1 MKRCAYLSNF
11 WKVRPPL
18 VIGLKKCLKPK
29 GNSACWDIFCQGCG
43 ACFSTS
49 CAACV
54 FLVHVKRL
62 GESKRNGDYRQR
74 MLQLNPFSDNI
85 LLFVE
90 QNNKQRT
97 KSVKKRSTLAAERAA
112 YGTKF
117 RVRFGIRGKAKQ
129 IYEPNIFQ
137 SFANEGHLIWKH
149 FYHREEFIK
158 QLVPLITEPKWRI
171 FWLETQSPCS
181 ASWHR
186 REAAPF
192 PPVRSSD
199 DSPSAETGGPTFP
212 RWGASGA
219 VSVLP
224 VTWGSH

>member
-1 MKRCAYLSNF
+1 MGRKELQRTKSLLSTQAFLYLFLLKVFFLSASLVLTCQNEWAPLFTGIKRCAYLSNF

-29 GNSACWDIFCQGCG
+29 RNSACWDIFCQGCG

-54 FLVHVKRL
+54 LLVHVKRL
-62 GESKRNGDYRQR
+62 SESKRNRDYWQC

-97 KSVKKRSTLAAERAA
+97 KSVEKRSTLAVEKAV

-158 QLVPLITEPKWRI
+158 QLV
-171 FWLETQSPCS
+171 S
-181 ASWHR
+181 
-186 REAAPF
+186 
-192 PPVRSSD
+192 
-199 DSPSAETGGPTFP
+199 
-212 RWGASGA
+212 
-219 VSVLP
+219 
-224 VTWGSH
+224 